1 MKRLIFFAVVLLL
14 GFYVAWPAWTGYQIR
29 EAIKSEDVA
38 TLERKVDFNSV
49 RASLKPV
56 VDAELTRA
64 LERLKQDAGP
74 LGAVIG
80 GQLRDESRNRLI
92 DQAVT
97 SLITPPN
104 VIRIAKQ
111 GANFRQAFERVMMEQ
126 VGKGGGALGGLGGL
140 GRLGDAARRG
150 QPAAG
155 EAPRAEAPDQKGDR
169 KPGTAGLGSIKSF
182 ALDGPLGFSIGVAKD
197 PAATEPEITAKMAF
211 TGGDWKVVGLI
222 PRLKRE

>member
-1 MKRLIFFAVVLLL
+1 M
-14 GFYVAWPAWTGYQIR
+14 
-29 EAIKSEDVA
+29 
-38 TLERKVDFNSV
+38 
-49 RASLKPV
+49 
-56 VDAELTRA
+56 
-64 LERLKQDAGP
+64 KQDAGP

-80 GQLRDESRNRLI
+80 GQLRDELKNRLI

-111 GANFRQAFERVMMEQ
+111 GGNFRQAIEKVMVEQ
-126 VGKGGGALGGLGGL
+126 MGKGGGGALGGLGGL

-150 QPAAG
+150 QPPPAG
-155 EAPRAEAPDQKGDR
+155 DTPAPRAETSAP
-169 KPGTAGLGSIKSF
+169 AGARQAATHGLSNIKSF
-182 ALDGPLGFSIGVAKD
+182 SLDGPLGFSIGVAKD